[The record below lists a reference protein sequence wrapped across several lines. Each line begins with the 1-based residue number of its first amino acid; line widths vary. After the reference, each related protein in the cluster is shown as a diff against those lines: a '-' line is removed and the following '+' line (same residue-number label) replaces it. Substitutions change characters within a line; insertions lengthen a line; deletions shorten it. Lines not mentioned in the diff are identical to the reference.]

1 MSNGIARYYVKV
13 ENVFSR
19 LYQYFFICKR
29 WEEWKEKNKE
39 CHKVDFFFFRKL
51 NVTLRSFSKGTWLN
65 KVEFNY

>member
-29 WEEWKEKNKE
+29 WEEWEEKNKE

-51 NVTLRSFSKGTWLN
+51 NVTL
-65 KVEFNY
+65 